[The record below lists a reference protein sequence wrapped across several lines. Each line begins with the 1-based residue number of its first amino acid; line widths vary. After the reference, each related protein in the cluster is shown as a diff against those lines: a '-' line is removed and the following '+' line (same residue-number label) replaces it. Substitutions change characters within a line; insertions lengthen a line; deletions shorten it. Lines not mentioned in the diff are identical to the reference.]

1 MSLGDKLASARRRK
15 GWTQEALAEKI
26 GVSAE
31 AVSKWEQD
39 KYVPGPE
46 KLDRLTELLDL
57 LLYDDEGEPSNLRLY
72 NEEHMSSF
80 LKGKLNAGTFPQALK
95 AMSFAK
101 EKHAGQYRK
110 PKAAMIPYINHPLTM
125 ACHVFA
131 LGLEEDTLL
140 AAVLL
145 HDVSEDCGVDPGD
158 LPVSE
163 EAREIVRL
171 VTKPED
177 RTNWSERGYY
187 KAIAANPK
195 ACIVKCID
203 RCNNLSSMSLGF
215 SDARIAQYVKETETY
230 YPELLRVIKECP
242 EYNNAAW
249 LLGYQMRGLLAM
261 AKRIK

>member
-1 MSLGDKLASARRRK
+1 MSLGDKLANARRRK
-15 GWTQEALAEKI
+15 GWTQAALAEKI

-31 AVSKWEQD
+31 AVSKWERD

-46 KLDRLTELLDL
+46 KLDRLSDLLDL
-57 LLYDDEGEPSNLRLY
+57 LIYDDEGEPGNLRLY

-80 LKGKLNAGTFPQALK
+80 LKGKLNTGTFPEASK

-101 EKHAGQYRK
+101 EKHKGQYRK

-131 LGLEEDTLL
+131 LGLEEDALL
-140 AAVLL
+140 AAVFL
-145 HDVSEDCGVDPGD
+145 HDVSEDCGIAPED
-158 LPVSE
+158 LPVSKE
-163 EAREIVRL
+163 IREIVRL
-171 VTKPED
+171 VTKPKD
-177 RTNWSERGYY
+177 RTNWSEEEYY
-187 KAIAANPK
+187 AAIAANPK
-195 ACIVKCID
+195 ACLVKCVD
-203 RCNNLSSMSLGF
+203 RCNNLSSMPLGF
-215 SDARIAQYVKETETY
+215 SDDRISRYVKETEKY
-230 YPELLRVIKECP
+230 YPALLRVIKGCP